1 MLFCFLFIQQ
11 RQQHQQDMLTKLMN
25 NARMSQQQMQQQHHL
40 QQQGSRRPGQMPQ
53 SGPFGGL
60 QSSNRSPLPADVQTL
75 VANTS
80 LNHDLLQRAEAQ
92 AIIRGK
98 NNFLALY

>member
-1 MLFCFLFIQQ
+1 
-11 RQQHQQDMLTKLMN
+11 MLTKLMN

-40 QQQGSRRPGQMPQ
+40 HQQGNRRHGQMLQ
-53 SGPFGGL
+53 TSHFGGV
-60 QSSNRSPLPADVQTL
+60 QSSNRSPLPPDVQSL
-75 VANTS
+75 IANTS

-98 NNFLALY
+98 INVLHSFKRMKQIVCHY